1 MNRRPI
7 LSVLLVCLLAGLTA
21 CKRTPGSRTE
31 PPPRLVPIP
40 TQPAPSPAP
49 TPSPGQPSATQ
60 PPVATNADGGVTPP
74 LVAGQ
79 GPLPGSPSTFAPI
92 VRAVRGS
99 VVSIFANTRQVT
111 GMQWG
116 WSRPQERYALS
127 KGTGFLIAENGE
139 ILTNNHVVEDA
150 AFIEVQLD
158 DGRRYEASII
168 GRDPRLD
175 VALLRV
181 KAPGVRLQPVRL
193 GDSDRLEVGDW
204 VMAIGNPFGLSQTVT
219 AGIVSAVGRT
229 GREVDLGAG
238 NFGNLLQTDA
248 SINPG
253 NSGGPLLNL
262 DGEVIGINV
271 AVRREAQ
278 GVGFAIPINMA
289 RTVVPQLR
297 QYGRAIRSWL
307 GISPGEVTE
316 QMLEFMSLPDT
327 HGALVREVVEDSP
340 AVRAGIRP
348 GDVIRRFDG
357 HDILDHTQLPWLA
370 SSAGVGHRA
379 QVELLRDGRPMTVEV
394 TLAALPEPAAAPV
407 DPRQGM
413 VPILPPGIP

>member
-1 MNRRPI
+1 MKAF
-7 LSVLLVCLLAGLTA
+7 SLTA
-21 CKRTPGSRTE
+21 FVALALTAASCRNVFRDE
-31 PPPRLVPIP
+31 PPARLDPIAPPRGAPDATVP
-40 TQPAPSPAP
+40 PSPAP
-49 TPSPGQPSATQ
+49 PRPAAEPPGDRDR
-60 PPVATNADGGVTPP
+60 DGGAGPFPGAPRSFAP
-74 LVAGQ
+74 LV
-79 GPLPGSPSTFAPI
+79 
-92 VRAVRGS
+92 RATRAS
-99 VVSIFANTRQVT
+99 VVSIFANTRQVVAT
-111 GMQWG
+111 PWG
-116 WSRPQERYALS
+116 WQRPQERYSLS

-139 ILTNNHVVEDA
+139 LLTNNHVIEGA
-150 AFIEVQLD
+150 EFIQVQLD
-158 DGRRYEASII
+158 DGRRFEASVL

-181 KAPGVRLQPVRL
+181 KAPGVRLQPARL

-262 DGEVIGINV
+262 DGEVVGINV

-289 RTVVPQLR
+289 RTILPQLR
-297 QYGRAIRSWL
+297 QYGHAIRSWL
-307 GISPGEVTE
+307 GIYPGEVTE
-316 QMLEFMSLPDT
+316 QMLEFMNLPDT
-327 HGALVREVVEDSP
+327 HGALVREVVENSP
-340 AVRAGIRP
+340 AARAGIRP

-357 HDILDHTQLPWLA
+357 HEIIDHTQLPWLA

-379 QVELLRDGRPMTVEV
+379 RVELLRNGQPLTIEV
-394 TLAALPEPAAAPV
+394 TLEALPEPDAIPI

-413 VPILPPGIP
+413 IPIPPPGLP

>member
-1 MNRRPI
+1 MNRPA
-7 LSVLLVCLLAGLTA
+7 LVALASVVVLGLPLAS
-21 CKRTPGSRTE
+21 CKRLRRDDPPGQLVPL
-31 PPPRLVPIP
+31 PPPRATADAGSAAAPP
-40 TQPAPSPAP
+40 TPPAPAVAR
-49 TPSPGQPSATQ
+49 SA
-60 PPVATNADGGVTPP
+60 D
-74 LVAGQ
+74 AGE
-79 GPLPGSPSTFAPI
+79 GPLPGSPRTFAPL
-92 VRAVRGS
+92 VRATRAS
-99 VVSIFANTRQVT
+99 VVSIFANTRQVVQT
-111 GMQWG
+111 PWG
-116 WSRPQERYALS
+116 WQRPQERYSLS

-139 ILTNNHVVEDA
+139 LLTNNHVIEGA
-150 AFIEVQLD
+150 EFIQVQLD
-158 DGRRYEASII
+158 DGRRFEASVL

-181 KAPGVRLQPVRL
+181 KAPGVRLQAVRL

-253 NSGGPLLNL
+253 NSGGPLLNTS
-262 DGEVIGINV
+262 GEVIGINV

-289 RTVVPQLR
+289 RTIVPQLR
-297 QYGRAIRSWL
+297 QYGHAIRSWL

-316 QMLEFMSLPDT
+316 QMLEFMNLPDT
-327 HGALVREVVEDSP
+327 HGALVREVMEDSP

-357 HDILDHTQLPWLA
+357 HEILDHTQLPWLA

-379 QVELLRDGRPMTVEV
+379 RVELLREGQPVQVEV
-394 TLAALPEPAAAPV
+394 TLEALPEQPV
-407 DPRQGM
+407 TPTDMRQGM
-413 VPILPPGIP
+413 IPIPPPGAP

>member
-1 MNRRPI
+1 
-7 LSVLLVCLLAGLTA
+7 
-21 CKRTPGSRTE
+21 
-31 PPPRLVPIP
+31 
-40 TQPAPSPAP
+40 
-49 TPSPGQPSATQ
+49 
-60 PPVATNADGGVTPP
+60 
-74 LVAGQ
+74 
-79 GPLPGSPSTFAPI
+79 
-92 VRAVRGS
+92 
-99 VVSIFANTRQVT
+99 VVSIFANTRQVVANP
-111 GMQWG
+111 WG
-116 WSRPQERYALS
+116 WGSRPEERYSLS
-127 KGTGFLIAENGE
+127 KGTGFLIEDNGE
-139 ILTNNHVVEDA
+139 LLTNNHVIEGA
-150 AFIEVQLD
+150 EFIQVQLD
-158 DGRRYEASII
+158 DGRRFEASVL

-219 AGIVSAVGRT
+219 AGILSAVGRT

-262 DGEVIGINV
+262 EGEVIGINV

-289 RTVVPQLR
+289 RTIVPQLR

-307 GISPGEVTE
+307 GITPGEVTE
-316 QMLEFMSLPDT
+316 QMLEFMGLPDT
-327 HGALVREVVEDSP
+327 HGALVREVVDNSP
-340 AVRAGIRP
+340 AVRAGVQP

-357 HDILDHTQLPWLA
+357 HEIVDHTQLPWLA

-379 QVELLRDGRPMTVEV
+379 RVELLRDGRPLSLEV
-394 TLAALPEPAAAPV
+394 TLEALPETVERPV
-407 DPRQGM
+407 NPREGM
-413 VPILPPGIP
+413 MPIPPPGIP